1 MKLGRLGVWSWLDS
15 FDRAQTADLAG
26 RVEQLG
32 YAALWVPEAVGRDP
46 FTLLGYLA
54 GQTTSLCLATGI
66 ANIYARDPMAMNA
79 SRKTLADLSGGR
91 FILGLGVSHAHLVD
105 GVRGHDYSKPL
116 STMRNYLD
124 RMESSLYLAHEP
136 EDPGIVMLA
145 ALRPRM
151 LKLAAERTQGAHP
164 YLVTPEHTA
173 RAREI
178 LGEGIL
184 LAPEQ
189 MLLRERDPSK
199 ARAAARV
206 ALKPYVSAPN
216 YQNSLKEFD
225 FTDEDFQDGGSNRL
239 IDALVAWGDE
249 TTIAKRIQEHF
260 DAGADHVAIQ
270 ALPPDGSP
278 GIDMPLI
285 EALAPRVI
293 H

>member
-1 MKLGRLGVWSWLDS
+1 M
-15 FDRAQTADLAG
+15 
-26 RVEQLG
+26 
-32 YAALWVPEAVGRDP
+32 
-46 FTLLGYLA
+46 
-54 GQTTSLCLATGI
+54 
-66 ANIYARDPMAMNA
+66 
-79 SRKTLADLSGGR
+79 
-91 FILGLGVSHAHLVD
+91 
-105 GVRGHDYSKPL
+105 
-116 STMRNYLD
+116 
-124 RMESSLYLAHEP
+124 
-136 EDPGIVMLA
+136 MLA

-178 LGEGIL
+178 LGEGKL

-199 ARAAARV
+199 ARAAARL
-206 ALKPYVSAPN
+206 ALKPYISAPN

-225 FTDEDFQDGGSNRL
+225 FSDDDFQDGGSNRL

-249 TTIAKRIQEHF
+249 STIAKRIQEHF

-270 ALPPDGSP
+270 ALPPDGSA

-285 EALAPRVI
+285 EALAPA
-293 H
+293 